1 MISKNSRSSTTCRDK
16 FTLELKMIN
25 KIQLHYRIT
34 DIYRITGW
42 IATPYHR
49 FSQEAG
55 QQAEAVP
62 PPCWK
67 GKHSRTQMGEDKPVQ
82 SFLKVL
88 FELGIFNTFFYLTL
102 KSFQTSIKI
111 SRIQKNLNILH
122 PDSPF
127 INVLPCKLHSSL
139 SQPAYPA
146 FLSVS

>member
-1 MISKNSRSSTTCRDK
+1 M
-16 FTLELKMIN
+16 
-25 KIQLHYRIT
+25 T

-67 GKHSRTQMGEDKPVQ
+67 GKHSRTQMEEDKPVQ

-88 FELGIFNTFFYLTL
+88 FELGIFNTLFFTL
-102 KSFQTSIKI
+102 
-111 SRIQKNLNILH
+111 L
-122 PDSPF
+122 
-127 INVLPCKLHSSL
+127 
-139 SQPAYPA
+139 
-146 FLSVS
+146 